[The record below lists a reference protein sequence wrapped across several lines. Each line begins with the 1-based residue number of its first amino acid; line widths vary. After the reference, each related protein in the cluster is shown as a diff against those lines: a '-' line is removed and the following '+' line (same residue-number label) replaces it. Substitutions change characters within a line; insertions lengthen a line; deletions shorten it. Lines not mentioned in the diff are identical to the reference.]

1 MFLTKRK
8 SNDETLILPLLPLRD
23 IVVFPYVVVP
33 LFVGRKKSTQAL
45 LFAMKSNKM
54 VFLATQTKTDIESPN
69 KKDINIKGTV
79 GKILQMIKL
88 PDGTMKTL
96 IEGQYRATIVRFL
109 DHNEIFEVEVAP
121 ANIPEIDQQKAEAF
135 NRTMLDKFQAY
146 AKKNKS
152 IPRDLV
158 KNISS
163 IASPS
168 QLADTISAHFP
179 FKLKDKKELL
189 TLFNPEERIEKLVQ
203 MMITETDIFE
213 MEKKIKG
220 QTQKQIDKNQ
230 RNYYL
235 QEQMRAIKKEMGTDP
250 DKSKDEEYND
260 LEKRLKRKRMSKEAS
275 SKARQELKKLKL
287 MQSLSPEATVIRN
300 YIEWLIDL
308 PWFSKSKAKIDVDL
322 SEKILNEDHYALEK
336 PKERILE
343 YLSVLSLMKRVR
355 GPILCLVGPPGV
367 GKTSLAKSVARATN
381 REFVRLSLGGVRDEA
396 EIRGHRRTYIGAMP
410 GKIIQ
415 SLKKVKVNNPVF
427 CLDEVDKMSMDFRGD
442 PSSALLEVLD
452 PEQNN
457 TFNDHY
463 LDVDYD
469 LSDIMFITTANTLHD
484 IPLPLKD
491 RMEVIRLSGYT
502 EHEKLH
508 IATDFLIPRQTK
520 QNGLQEKIIDF
531 SQDILL
537 SIIRNHTQEAG
548 VRNLERQIAAICRK
562 VAREFVSKTTEEKE
576 AFHIV
581 VDEDLLNKYLG
592 PYQYRYGQIE
602 TKDHVGLVTGLAFTQ
617 YGGELLYIETVIM
630 PGKGK
635 LQITGKLGDVMKESA
650 QAAHSYV
657 RSRTQMLGLEENF
670 YEKYDIHLHVPE
682 GAIPKDGPSA
692 GITMCTSI
700 ISALLKKKVKREI
713 GMTGEITLRGRVLPI
728 GGLKEK
734 ILAANRGG
742 IKQIILPEE
751 NKKDLQ
757 DIPDIILEGVELTW
771 VSHMDDVLKLALD
784 LDLDLDINSFEENN
798 TESEEINE
806 EELKKIN

>member
-1 MFLTKRK
+1 MFLSKKKR
-8 SNDETLILPLLPLRD
+8 SEETLILPLLPLRD

-45 LFAMKSNKM
+45 LFAMKTNKL
-54 VFLATQTKTDIESPN
+54 VFLATQIKTDVESP
-69 KKDINIKGTV
+69 KQKDINVKGTV
-79 GKILQMIKL
+79 GKILQMVKL

-96 IEGQYRATIVRFL
+96 IEGQYRATIVKFL
-109 DHNEIFEVEVAP
+109 ENDTIFEVEIEP
-121 ANIPEIDQQKAEAF
+121 AMIPDINQQKAEAF
-135 NRTMLDKFQAY
+135 NRTMLEKFQAY
-146 AKKNKS
+146 SKKNKT

-163 IASPS
+163 IVNPS

-203 MMITETDIFE
+203 KMTTETDIFE

-220 QTQKQIDKNQ
+220 QTQKQIDENQ

-235 QEQMRAIKKEMGTDP
+235 KEQMRAIKKEMGSDP
-250 DKSKDEEYND
+250 DDSKDEEYKD
-260 LEKRLKRKRMSKEAS
+260 LEKRLKRKRMSKESS
-275 SKARQELKKLKL
+275 SKARQELKKLKM
-287 MQSLSPEATVIRN
+287 MQSMSPEATVIRN

-308 PWFSKSKAKIDVDL
+308 PWYNKSKSKLDVDQ
-322 SEKILNEDHYALEK
+322 SEKILNEDHFALEK

-343 YLSVLSLMKRVR
+343 YLSVLSLVKRVR

-508 IATDFLIPRQTK
+508 IATDYLIPRQAK
-520 QNGLQEKIIDF
+520 QNGLKEEIVTY

-537 SIIRNHTQEAG
+537 SIIRNYTQEAG
-548 VRNLERQIAAICRK
+548 VRNLERQVAAISRK
-562 VAREFVSKTTEEKE
+562 VAREYVSKTPEEKE
-576 AFHIV
+576 KFRV
-581 VDEDLLNKYLG
+581 TVDEELLNKYLG

-602 TKDHVGLVTGLAFTQ
+602 TKDHVGLVTGLAWTQ

-650 QAAHSYV
+650 QAAYSYV
-657 RSRTQMLGLEENF
+657 RSRTKILGLEEDF

-700 ISALLKKKVKREI
+700 ISVLLKKMVKRDI

-742 IKQIILPEE
+742 IKQVLIPEE

-757 DIPDIILEGVELTW
+757 DIPEIILEGIELIW
-771 VSHMDDVLKLALD
+771 VSHMDEVLQHA
-784 LDLDLDINSFEENN
+784 LDINTKTIEENN
-798 TESEEINE
+798 SESEKQSKE
-806 EELKKIN
+806 EETEEQ

>member
-1 MFLTKRK
+1 MFLTKKKRPDK
-8 SNDETLILPLLPLRD
+8 TLILPLLPLRD
-23 IVVFPYVVVP
+23 IVVFPYVIVP

-45 LFAMKSNKM
+45 LFAMKTNKL
-54 VFLATQTKTDIESPN
+54 VFLSTQTKTDIEDPE
-69 KKDINIKGTV
+69 KGDINVKGTV
-79 GKILQMIKL
+79 GKVLQMVKL

-96 IEGQYRATIVRFL
+96 IEGMYRASIVQFL
-109 DHNEIFEVEVAP
+109 ENDAIFEVEIEAAVV
-121 ANIPEIDQQKAEAF
+121 PEIEKQKAEAF

-146 AKKNKS
+146 ANKNKS

-158 KNISS
+158 QNISS
-163 IASPS
+163 IRNPS

-179 FKLKDKKELL
+179 FKLNDKKELL
-189 TLFNPEERIEKLVQ
+189 TLFDPEERISKLVQ
-203 MMITETDIFE
+203 KISAETDIFE

-220 QTQKQIDKNQ
+220 QTQKQIHENN
-230 RNYYL
+230 RYYYL
-235 QEQMRAIKKEMGTDP
+235 KEQMRAIKKEMGTDP
-250 DKSKDEEYND
+250 DNSKDEEYND
-260 LEKRLKRKRMSKEAS
+260 LKKRLKRKRMSKEAAG
-275 SKARQELKKLKL
+275 KARQEIKKLKM
-287 MQSLSPEATVIRN
+287 MQTMSPEATVIRN

-308 PWFSKSKAKIDVDL
+308 PWFNHSKTRIDVDQ

-336 PKERILE
+336 PKERIIE
-343 YLSVLSLMKRVR
+343 YLSVLSLVKRVR

-491 RMEVIRLSGYT
+491 RMEIIRLSGYT
-502 EHEKLH
+502 EHEKRH
-508 IATDFLIPRQTK
+508 IATDYLIPRQTK
-520 QNGLQEKIIDF
+520 QNGLQDNTLHF

-537 SIIRNHTQEAG
+537 SIIRNYTQEAG

-562 VAREFVSKTTEEKE
+562 TAREYVSKTPEEKE
-576 AFHIV
+576 SFQVTI
-581 VDEDLLNKYLG
+581 DEELLNEYLG

-602 TKDHVGLVTGLAFTQ
+602 SKDHVGLVTGLAWTQ

-650 QAAHSYV
+650 QAAYSYV
-657 RSRTQMLGLEENF
+657 RSRTEILGLEKDF

-700 ISALLKKKVKREI
+700 ISALLKKTVKREI

-742 IKQIILPEE
+742 IQTIVIPEE
-751 NKKDLQ
+751 NQKDLQ
-757 DIPDIILEGVELTW
+757 DIPDIILEGVELKW
-771 VSHMDDVLKLALD
+771 VSHMDDVLKIALD
-784 LDLDLDINSFEENN
+784 IDPKDIDAQS
-798 TESEEINE
+798 
-806 EELKKIN
+806 